1 MSNWILNLF
10 LLLLLM
16 LSSITGSLADDDH
29 MEARRLVETGSILPF
44 EQILDT
50 VQKRWRG
57 RILEV
62 ELERKRG
69 AYVYE
74 IELLDEQGSVWEMKI
89 DAATGKFL
97 KTEQED

>member
-1 MSNWILNLF
+1 MSNWILSLF
-10 LLLLLM
+10 LLLLM

-62 ELERKRG
+62 ELERKWG